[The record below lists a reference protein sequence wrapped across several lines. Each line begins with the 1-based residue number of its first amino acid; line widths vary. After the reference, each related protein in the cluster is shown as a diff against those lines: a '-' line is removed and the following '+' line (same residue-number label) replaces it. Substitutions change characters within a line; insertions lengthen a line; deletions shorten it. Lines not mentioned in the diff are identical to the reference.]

1 MDERGA
7 RYLEVPPRAPTS
19 AQLRGSL
26 RALDL
31 RWVAGE
37 RRRFLIFAQGRAG
50 GTLLGTLL
58 DDHPDVR
65 CEGEVLYRPVALP
78 RTWCHAGRARNR
90 GVVYGC
96 RVKIYQLTAF
106 QRVRDPHRWLQSMHR
121 LGWQIVYLRRDNLLR
136 QVLSGAV
143 LSATGVFHRT
153 VDDQTAAT
161 RVHVDL
167 PTTLELLDVRASIL
181 DDEATALRGLPHLE
195 LHYERDL
202 LTAEAQAA
210 TMPRVFEFLGLEDQ
224 PVGSPLRRTGTSRLS
239 DQVENYEELARAL
252 IGTPHERFLES

>member
-1 MDERGA
+1 VDERA
-7 RYLEVPPRAPTS
+7 ERYLHAPPGAP
-19 AQLRGSL
+19 AGVQVRGSL

-31 RWVAGE
+31 RWVTSE

-58 DDHPDVR
+58 DDHPQVA

-78 RTWCHAGRARNR
+78 RVWCHAGRARHR

-106 QRVRDPHRWLQSMHR
+106 QRVRDPGRWLRSMHR
-121 LGWQIVYLRRDNLLR
+121 VGWQIVYLRRDNLLR

-143 LSATGVFHRT
+143 LSETGVFHRT
-153 VDDQTAAT
+153 VDDPTHPP
-161 RVHVDL
+161 RVRVDL
-167 PTTLELLDVRASIL
+167 ETTLELLDVRASML
-181 DDEATALRGLPHLE
+181 ADEAAALRGLPHLE

-202 LTAEAQAA
+202 LTAEAQGA
-210 TMPRVFEFLGLEDQ
+210 TMPRVFEFLGLDEH
-224 PVGSPLRRTGTSRLS
+224 PVVSPLRRTGASRLV
-239 DQVENYEELARAL
+239 DQIENHDELAAAL
-252 IGTPHERFLES
+252 AGTPHAAFLDD